1 MNLLLQGDVTRAG
14 VRGGSPVRG
23 GAPKMMVSASG
34 CGFERDGVSHGFELG
49 GDDLGHPEIRSLYHQ
64 AEEDFEAEVSRHLAS
79 LAQIRKAQGL
89 TQIQL
94 ARILGKTQGEVSR
107 LENQSDL
114 YLSPLR
120 SYIVATGGEL
130 ALVARF
136 PDSGEVEISFDELAR
151 HAQGFDPQPLAQ
163 D

>member
-1 MNLLLQGDVTRAG
+1 MGPRTHQIPQPTAEDATPTDWSEIV
-14 VRGGSPVRG
+14 
-23 GAPKMMVSASG
+23 
-34 CGFERDGVSHGFELG
+34 

-94 ARILGKTQGEVSR
+94 ARILGKTQGEISR

-114 YLSPLR
+114 YLSTLR
-120 SYIVATGGEL
+120 SYILATGGEL

-136 PDSGEVEISFDELAR
+136 PDSGEVEISFDEFAR